1 MNIEETANIDW
12 NEIIKKEAR
21 GIDDADFGKVQ
32 SVESEYVST
41 QKGIFDKEYFSFPKN
56 LVQNY
61 DGYKVLFKVTEEEAR
76 TSYMQKSETERLEQG
91 GNNDY
96 SQSNINAN
104 DKDGTETTTNIDDD
118 DDDNDNDNDND
129 MSNKTRDEMIIPLM
143 SENLE
148 VNKTE
153 LIDDAIITK
162 EPVRE
167 TKTIEVPV
175 MREELILERRP
186 VSRDPENEKEIP
198 KPVENNTQIKIPL
211 RREEVE
217 VTKTPYVIEELVVR
231 KKSVTKMQTL
241 TEEIITEKVVEPQ
254 G

>member
-12 NEIIKKEAR
+12 NEIINKEAS

-41 QKGIFDKEYFSFPKN
+41 QKGIFNKEFFSFPKN

-61 DGYKVLFKVTEEEAR
+61 DGYKVLFKITEEEAR
-76 TSYMQKSETERLEQG
+76 TSYLQKSENELVEQG
-91 GNNDY
+91 GNNNY
-96 SQSNINAN
+96 SQSNINDN
-104 DKDGTETTTNIDDD
+104 DKDGTETTTNIDE
-118 DDDNDNDNDND
+118 NDYDK
-129 MSNKTRDEMIIPLM
+129 SNKTRDEIIIPLM

-153 LIDDAIITK
+153 LIDEAIITK

-175 MREELILERRP
+175 MREELVLERRP

-231 KKSVTKMQTL
+231 KKLVTEMQTV
-241 TEEIITEKVVEPQ
+241 TEEIITEKVVDPQ
-254 G
+254 V

>member
-12 NEIIKKEAR
+12 NEIINKEAR
-21 GIDDADFGKVQ
+21 GIDDAEFGKVQ

-41 QKGIFDKEYFSFPKN
+41 QKGIFNKEFFSFPKN

-61 DGYKVLFKVTEEEAR
+61 DGYKVLFKITEEEAR
-76 TSYMQKSETERLEQG
+76 TSYLQKSENELVEQG
-91 GNNDY
+91 GNNNY
-96 SQSNINAN
+96 SQSNINDN
-104 DKDGTETTTNIDDD
+104 DEDGTETTTNIDE
-118 DDDNDNDNDND
+118 NDYDK
-129 MSNKTRDEMIIPLM
+129 SNKTRDEIIIPLM

-167 TKTIEVPV
+167 TKTIQVPV
-175 MREELILERRP
+175 MREELVLERRP

-198 KPVENNTQIKIPL
+198 IPVENNTQIKIPL

-241 TEEIITEKVVEPQ
+241 TEEIITEKVVDPQ

>member
-1 MNIEETANIDW
+1 MNKEETANIDW

-32 SVESEYVST
+32 GVKSEYVST
-41 QKGIFDKEYFSFPKN
+41 QKGIFDKEYFLFPKN
-56 LVQNY
+56 LVQDY
-61 DGYKVLFKVTEEEAR
+61 DGYNVLFKVTEEEAK
-76 TSYMQKSETERLEQG
+76 TSYMQKSETERLKQG

-96 SQSNINAN
+96 SQSNINDN
-104 DKDGTETTTNIDDD
+104 DKDGTETTTNIDE
-118 DDDNDNDNDND
+118 NND
-129 MSNKTRDEMIIPLM
+129 MLNKTRDEIIIPLM

-153 LIDDAIITK
+153 LIDEAIITK

-175 MREELILERRP
+175 MREELVLERRP

-241 TEEIITEKVVEPQ
+241 TEEIITEKVVDPQ

>member
-12 NEIIKKEAR
+12 NEIINKEAR
-21 GIDDADFGKVQ
+21 GIDDAEFGKVQ

-41 QKGIFDKEYFSFPKN
+41 QKGIFNKEFFSFPKN

-61 DGYKVLFKVTEEEAR
+61 DGYKVLFKITEEEAR
-76 TSYMQKSETERLEQG
+76 TLYLQKPENELVEQG
-91 GNNDY
+91 GNNNY
-96 SQSNINAN
+96 SQSNINDN
-104 DKDGTETTTNIDDD
+104 DEDGTETPTNIDE
-118 DDDNDNDNDND
+118 NDYDK
-129 MSNKTRDEMIIPLM
+129 SNKTRDEIIIPLM

-167 TKTIEVPV
+167 TKTIQVPV
-175 MREELILERRP
+175 MREELVLERRA
-186 VSRDPENEKEIP
+186 VSGDPENEKEIP

-231 KKSVTKMQTL
+231 KKLVTEMQTV
-241 TEEIITEKVVEPQ
+241 TEEIITEKVVDPQ

>member
-12 NEIIKKEAR
+12 NEIINKEAK

-41 QKGIFDKEYFSFPKN
+41 QKGIFDKGYFLFPKN
-56 LVQNY
+56 LVQDY
-61 DGYKVLFKVTEEEAR
+61 DGYNVLFKVTEEEAR

-96 SQSNINAN
+96 SQSNINDN
-104 DKDGTETTTNIDDD
+104 DKDGTETTPNIDE
-118 DDDNDNDNDND
+118 DND
-129 MSNKTRDEMIIPLM
+129 MLNKTRDEIIIPLM

-153 LIDDAIITK
+153 LIDEAIITK

-175 MREELILERRP
+175 MREELVLERRP

-241 TEEIITEKVVEPQ
+241 TEEIITEKVVDPQ

>member
-1 MNIEETANIDW
+1 MNIEETANIEW
-12 NEIIKKEAR
+12 NEIINKEAR

-41 QKGIFDKEYFSFPKN
+41 QKGIFNKEFFSFPKN

-61 DGYKVLFKVTEEEAR
+61 DDYKVLFKITEEEAR
-76 TSYMQKSETERLEQG
+76 TSYLQKSENELVEQG

-96 SQSNINAN
+96 SQSNMN
-104 DKDGTETTTNIDDD
+104 DNDQGGTETATNRDE
-118 DDDNDNDNDND
+118 NDYDT
-129 MSNKTRDEMIIPLM
+129 SNKSREEIIIPLM

-167 TKTIEVPV
+167 TKTIQVPV
-175 MREELILERRP
+175 MREELVLERRA

-231 KKSVTKMQTL
+231 KKSVTEMQTL

>member
-21 GIDDADFGKVQ
+21 GIDDADFGKVH

-41 QKGIFDKEYFSFPKN
+41 QKGIFDKEFFSFPKN

-61 DGYKVLFKVTEEEAR
+61 DSDRVWFKLTEEEAR
-76 TSYMQKSETERLEQG
+76 TSYMQKSENERVEQG
-91 GNNDY
+91 RNDDY
-96 SQSNINAN
+96 SQSNINYN
-104 DKDGTETTTNIDDD
+104 DKDGIETTTNIDE
-118 DDDNDNDNDND
+118 NDYDT
-129 MSNKTRDEMIIPLM
+129 SNKTRDEIIIPLM

-153 LIDDAIITK
+153 LIDEAVITK

-175 MREELILERRP
+175 MREELVLERRP
-186 VSRDPENEKEIP
+186 ASRDPENKKEIP

-231 KKSVTKMQTL
+231 KKPVTETQTV
-241 TEEIITEKVVEPQ
+241 TEEIITEKVIDPPV
-254 G
+254 

>member
-12 NEIIKKEAR
+12 NEIINKEAR

-41 QKGIFDKEYFSFPKN
+41 QKGIFNKEFFSFPKN

-76 TSYMQKSETERLEQG
+76 TSYLQKSENERVEQG

-96 SQSNINAN
+96 SQSNINDN
-104 DKDGTETTTNIDDD
+104 DKDGIETTTNIDE
-118 DDDNDNDNDND
+118 NDFDT
-129 MSNKTRDEMIIPLM
+129 SNKTTDEIIIPLM

-167 TKTIEVPV
+167 NKTIQVPV
-175 MREELILERRP
+175 MREELVLERRA

-231 KKSVTKMQTL
+231 KKSVTEMQTV

>member
-12 NEIIKKEAR
+12 NEIINKEAR
-21 GIDDADFGKVQ
+21 GMDDADFGKVQ
-32 SVESEYVST
+32 NVESEYVST
-41 QKGIFDKEYFSFPKN
+41 QKGIFNKEFFSFPKN

-61 DGYKVLFKVTEEEAR
+61 DGYKVLFKITEEEAR
-76 TSYMQKSETERLEQG
+76 MTYMQKSEKERVEQV

-96 SQSNINAN
+96 SQSNINNN
-104 DKDGTETTTNIDDD
+104 DQGGTETTTNIDE
-118 DDDNDNDNDND
+118 NDYDK
-129 MSNKTRDEMIIPLM
+129 SNKTRDEIIIPLM

-167 TKTIEVPV
+167 TKTIQVPV
-175 MREELILERRP
+175 MHEELVLERRA
-186 VSRDPENEKEIP
+186 VSRDRENEKEIP

-217 VTKTPYVIEELVVR
+217 VTKTPYVIEELVVK
-231 KKSVTKMQTL
+231 KKSVTEMQTL
-241 TEEIITEKVVEPQ
+241 TEEIITEKVVDPQ

>member
-1 MNIEETANIDW
+1 M
-12 NEIIKKEAR
+12 
-21 GIDDADFGKVQ
+21 
-32 SVESEYVST
+32 
-41 QKGIFDKEYFSFPKN
+41 FPKN
-56 LVQNY
+56 LVQDY

-76 TSYMQKSETERLEQG
+76 TSYMQKYETERLEQG

-96 SQSNINAN
+96 SQSNINDN
-104 DKDGTETTTNIDDD
+104 DKDGTETTTNIDE
-118 DDDNDNDNDND
+118 NND
-129 MSNKTRDEMIIPLM
+129 MLNKTRDEIIIPLM

-153 LIDDAIITK
+153 LIDEAIITK

-175 MREELILERRP
+175 MREELVLERRP

-241 TEEIITEKVVEPQ
+241 TEEIITEKVVDPQ

>member
-1 MNIEETANIDW
+1 L
-12 NEIIKKEAR
+12 
-21 GIDDADFGKVQ
+21 
-32 SVESEYVST
+32 
-41 QKGIFDKEYFSFPKN
+41 FPKN
-56 LVQNY
+56 LVQDY
-61 DGYKVLFKVTEEEAR
+61 DGYKVLFKVTEQEAR
-76 TSYMQKSETERLEQG
+76 TSYLQKSENELVDQG

-96 SQSNINAN
+96 SQSNIDNN
-104 DKDGTETTTNIDDD
+104 DKDGTETATNIDSDD
-118 DDDNDNDNDND
+118 DYDT
-129 MSNKTRDEMIIPLM
+129 SNKTRDEIIIPLM

-167 TKTIEVPV
+167 TKTIQVPV
-175 MREELILERRP
+175 MREELVLERRA

-231 KKSVTKMQTL
+231 KKSVTEMQTL
-241 TEEIITEKVVEPQ
+241 TEEIITEKVVDPQ